1 MDILTFKIV
10 YILYEIAEKYKKVT
24 LILRFIYL
32 SKNLNLLKKR
42 QQLPQEQFIDEDYFI
57 YCLEAVPNIET
68 VKVTEANKNLEQL
81 TMQYRM
87 ASIYKTCD
95 TIEGLEASLNALVS
109 DDHNFKDYEIIYLV
123 IAGEANSICLN
134 DYYYSLQE
142 IAEIF
147 EGRLKG
153 KILHFSNAKVLD
165 LDEEEAQYFLDITGA
180 KGVSGYGN
188 EFNGISSSNLDKAF
202 FNLFKEDENMLEV
215 VEELHQK
222 YYNVCKL
229 LDFRLYY

>member
-1 MDILTFKIV
+1 ML
-10 YILYEIAEKYKKVT
+10 EKKPE
-24 LILRFIYL
+24 F
-32 SKNLNLLKKR
+32 
-42 QQLPQEQFIDEDYFI
+42 PQGQFIDIDKFI
-57 YCLEAVPNIET
+57 YCLEAVDDIET
-68 VKVTEANKNLEQL
+68 DDITEAQKKLEDL
-81 TMQYRM
+81 AMQYGV

-95 TIEGLEASLNALVS
+95 TIEGLESSLNALVL

-123 IAGEANSICLN
+123 IKGEANSICLN
-134 DYYYSLQE
+134 NYYYSLQE

-147 EGRLKG
+147 EGRLEG

-180 KGVSGYGN
+180 KGISGYGN
-188 EFNGISSSNLDKAF
+188 EFNGITSSNLDIAF
-202 FNLFKEDENMLEV
+202 FNLFKEDENMLDV

-222 YYNVCKL
+222 YYKICKL

>member
-1 MDILTFKIV
+1 L
-10 YILYEIAEKYKKVT
+10 LEKRHQV
-24 LILRFIYL
+24 
-32 SKNLNLLKKR
+32 
-42 QQLPQEQFIDEDYFI
+42 PQEQCIDEDYFI
-57 YCLEAVPNIET
+57 YCLEAVHDIET
-68 VKVTEANKNLEQL
+68 DKVTEAQKNLEQL
-81 TMQYRM
+81 TMQYGV

-95 TIEGLEASLNALVS
+95 TIEGLEASLNALVL
-109 DDHNFKDYEIIYLV
+109 DDHNFIDYEIIYLV
-123 IAGEANSICLN
+123 ITGEANSICLN

-147 EGRLKG
+147 EGRLQG

-188 EFNGISSSNLDKAF
+188 DCNGITSSNLDKAF
-202 FNLFKEDENMLEV
+202 FNLFKDDENMLNV
-215 VEELHQK
+215 VEELHQRH
-222 YYNVCKL
+222 YNVCKL

>member
-1 MDILTFKIV
+1 
-10 YILYEIAEKYKKVT
+10 VT
-24 LILRFIYL
+24 LFDYDA
-32 SKNLNLLKKR
+32 KVEKR
-42 QQLPQEQFIDEDYFI
+42 EQLPQGQRLNEDYFI
-57 YCLEAVPNIET
+57 YCLEAVHDIESDA
-68 VKVTEANKNLEQL
+68 VSEAQKSLEQL
-81 TMQYRM
+81 TQQYGV
-87 ASIYKTCD
+87 ANIYKTCD
-95 TIEGLEASLNALVS
+95 TIEGLEASLNALVL

-123 IAGEANSICLN
+123 ISGEANSICLN

-180 KGVSGYGN
+180 KGVSGYGS

-222 YYNVCKL
+222 QYTACKL

>member
-1 MDILTFKIV
+1 ML
-10 YILYEIAEKYKKVT
+10 EKRK
-24 LILRFIYL
+24 
-32 SKNLNLLKKR
+32 
-42 QQLPQEQFIDEDYFI
+42 QLPQEQRLNEDYFI
-57 YCLEAVPNIET
+57 YCLEAVQDIET
-68 VKVTEANKNLEQL
+68 DAVTEAQKSLEQL
-81 TMQYRM
+81 TMQYGV

-95 TIEGLEASLNALVS
+95 TIESLEDSLNTLVL
-109 DDHNFKDYEIIYLV
+109 DDHYFKDYEIIYLV
-123 IAGEANSICLN
+123 ITGEANSICIN
-134 DYYYSLQE
+134 NYYYSLQE

-180 KGVSGYGN
+180 KGISGYGN
-188 EFNGISSSNLDKAF
+188 EFNGITSANLDKAF
-202 FNLFKEDENMLEV
+202 FNLFNEDNNMLAV

-222 YYNVCKL
+222 YYSACKI

>member
-1 MDILTFKIV
+1 ML
-10 YILYEIAEKYKKVT
+10 E
-24 LILRFIYL
+24 
-32 SKNLNLLKKR
+32 KR
-42 QQLPQEQFIDEDYFI
+42 QQLPQEQFIDADYFI
-57 YCLEAVPNIET
+57 YCLEGVQEIET
-68 VKVTEANKNLEQL
+68 DKVTETQENLEQL
-81 TMQYRM
+81 AMNYGI

-95 TIEGLEASLNALVS
+95 TIEGLEASLNALVL

-123 IAGEANSICLN
+123 ITGEANSICLN
-134 DYYYSLQE
+134 DYYYSFQE

-153 KILHFSNAKVLD
+153 KILHFSNAKILD

-188 EFNGISSSNLDKAF
+188 EFNGTSSANLDKAF
-202 FNLFKEDENMLEV
+202 FNLFKEDDNMLDV
-215 VEELHQK
+215 VEELHQRH
-222 YYNVCKL
+222 YNVCKL